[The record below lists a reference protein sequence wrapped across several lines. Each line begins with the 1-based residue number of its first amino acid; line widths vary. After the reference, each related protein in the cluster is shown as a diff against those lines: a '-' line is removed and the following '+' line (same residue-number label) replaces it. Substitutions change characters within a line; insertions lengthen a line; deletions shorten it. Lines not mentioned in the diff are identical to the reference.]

1 MQHYMI
7 GLHLI
12 SVYIYFLPQGYV
24 LVFLAHSDWY
34 MVGASQTSINE
45 GTLMEVLITI
55 ALGMGQMEQESP
67 KQFISEC
74 VCVCACMSVSSHV
87 NRYDSWKMCLR
98 TTSCFLGRL
107 PNHPSPFLADKWEEK
122 DTGLMVDS

>member
-1 MQHYMI
+1 MTTSLPPMVMQHYMI

-12 SVYIYFLPQGYV
+12 SVYMYFLPQEYV

-67 KQFISEC
+67 KQFISVC
-74 VCVCACMSVSSHV
+74 VCVSVSACMLAV
-87 NRYDSWKMCLR
+87 KILR
-98 TTSCFLGRL
+98 N
-107 PNHPSPFLADKWEEK
+107 P
-122 DTGLMVDS
+122 